1 MPLLRAETDTYA
13 TAVTNGNYNLD
24 VGGLFGK
31 TDNVRRYWEDQ
42 ITRMLVRPHVATLVA
57 SAEQKGRGIRIL
69 DLGSG
74 TGQSY
79 EILTQI
85 TRRDRSLYETEDY
98 ILPCKTIAD
107 FLGVDMSEDMVR
119 QASEIYRDHDNVNFV
134 RGDLREG
141 LTFLDEDEPA
151 FDLYYSTYGSLSH
164 LAPDELRQLLT
175 DILAHAR
182 PGAILVG
189 DWLGAYGC
197 EFQDRWNEHRH
208 NPSRM
213 LDYSMC
219 WLYPP
224 GQRDDVESF
233 PMTFWSSKHLKELA
247 EQVSAQTGA
256 NLRPLNFYDRSIFV
270 GRHSDTHEYCRSIL
284 PTRSIVNRLHEENYR
299 TELDMLLVDYS
310 PLEGFDEANAFFDH
324 LADCWNALVRFCDR
338 RLRRAA
344 DIVETDGWQDF
355 PPQLQTAIM
364 TLDRVIH
371 SADWMRMGDMRANI
385 IEPQLGYAL
394 RGLEMGLQ
402 EGAGFGHGLLGIFV
416 AEKE

>member
-119 QASEIYRDHDNVNFV
+119 QASEIYRDHENVSFV

-141 LTFLDEDEPA
+141 LTFLDEDEPP

-175 DILAHAR
+175 DILAHAK

-197 EFQDRWNEHRH
+197 EFQDRWNEYRH

-247 EQVSAQTGA
+247 EQASAQTGA
-256 NLRPLNFYDRSIFV
+256 NLRPLNFYERSIFV

-324 LADCWNALVRFCDR
+324 LADCWNALVRFCDQ

-371 SADWMRMGDMRANI
+371 SADWMRMGDPRANI

-416 AEKE
+416 VEKE